1 MTTILSG
8 IHSSRSNRELAQYLR
23 QFFSEIVGFDVL
35 SQIRRTGTALD
46 PVESGG
52 FFWLARIGPA
62 WNLEQKIDF
71 CDRWKHGP
79 V

>member
-1 MTTILSG
+1 MTTILRG
-8 IHSSRSNRELAQYLR
+8 IHSSRSNRLLAQYLR
-23 QFFSEIVGFDVL
+23 YFFSEIVGFDVL
-35 SQIRRTGTALD
+35 SQIRRIGSAPD

-52 FFWLARIGPA
+52 FFWLARIGPV

-71 CDRWKHGP
+71 CDRRKHGP